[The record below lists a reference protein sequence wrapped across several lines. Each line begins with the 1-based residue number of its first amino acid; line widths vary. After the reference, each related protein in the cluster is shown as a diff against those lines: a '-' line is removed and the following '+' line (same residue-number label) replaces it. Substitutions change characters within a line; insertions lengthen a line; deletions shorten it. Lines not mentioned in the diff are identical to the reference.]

1 MMKFLKTIFPP
12 THSSSMWRPMLTLSF
27 ASLAGMIILMV
38 TIIWQMHSNIV
49 IERKQAVRAQVIS
62 ALAMVERIHT
72 EQKQGTL
79 SETEARQMAMTHLE
93 AMQYPDSGYY
103 WIIDGDGVML
113 MHPYSKDLVG
123 KSAIDLLDAQGEPF
137 VKKFLVTARSG
148 GGFTRYDWPRPIGGD
163 PASKIAY
170 VVPFKP
176 WNWVIGSGLYVD
188 DLRAESVRQISLGAV
203 LIFLLFSLNIGISL
217 HLSRRFMREF
227 HHNAIHDDLTNLFT
241 RSHLHEVG
249 SRMMYRA
256 NIEGGTP
263 LAAIFLDLDY
273 FKKINDDY
281 GHKVGDA
288 VLITASNMIRKGL
301 RPNELA
307 FRYGGEELAVLLHA
321 SEEDCY
327 NIAERIRTTIKKHE
341 FSIPGSKFKVTL
353 SAGVAVARR
362 DEALSDLLRRADQC
376 MYMAKRSGRD
386 RTVTESELDTPAHTG

>member
-1 MMKFLKTIFPP
+1 
-12 THSSSMWRPMLTLSF
+12 
-27 ASLAGMIILMV
+27 MV

-49 IERKQAVRAQVIS
+49 IERKQAVRAQVIT
-62 ALAMVERIHT
+62 ALAMVEKIHA

-79 SETEARQMAMTHLE
+79 SETKAQQMALAHLE
-93 AMQYPDSGYY
+93 AMEYPDSGYF
-103 WIIDGDGVML
+103 WVISGDGVML
-113 MHPYSKDLVG
+113 MHPYSRDLIG
-123 KSAIDLLDAQGEPF
+123 QSAIDLSDAKGEPF

-148 GGFTRYDWPRPIGGD
+148 GGYSSYDWPRPVGGESA
-163 PASKIAY
+163 PKIAY

-188 DLRAESVRQISLGAV
+188 DLWAESVRQISLGAV

-227 HHNAIHDDLTNLFT
+227 RDNAIHDDLTNLFT

-256 NIEGGTP
+256 NIEGSTP
-263 LAAIFLDLDY
+263 LAAIFLDLDH

-281 GHKVGDA
+281 GHKVGDT
-288 VLITASNMIRKGL
+288 VLITVCDMIRKGL

-307 FRYGGEELAVLLHA
+307 FRYGGEELAILLHA
-321 SEEDCY
+321 SEKDSY

-341 FSIPGSKFKVTL
+341 FRITGSKFNVTL
-353 SAGVAVARR
+353 SAGIAVPRR

-376 MYMAKRSGRD
+376 MYKAKKSGRD
-386 RTVTESELDTPAHTG
+386 CTVMESELETPAKAV

>member
-1 MMKFLKTIFPP
+1 
-12 THSSSMWRPMLTLSF
+12 
-27 ASLAGMIILMV
+27 MV

-49 IERKQAVRAQVIS
+49 IERKQAVRAQVIT
-62 ALAMVERIHT
+62 ALAMVEKIHA

-79 SETEARQMAMTHLE
+79 SETKAQQMALAHLE
-93 AMQYPDSGYY
+93 AMEYPDSGYF
-103 WIIDGDGVML
+103 WVISGDGVML
-113 MHPYSKDLVG
+113 MHPYSRDLIG
-123 KSAIDLLDAQGEPF
+123 QSAIDLSDAKGEPF

-148 GGFTRYDWPRPIGGD
+148 GGYSSYDWPRPVGGE
-163 PASKIAY
+163 PAPKIAY

-188 DLRAESVRQISLGAV
+188 DLWAESVRQISLGAV

-227 HHNAIHDDLTNLFT
+227 RDNAIHDDLTNLFT

-256 NIEGGTP
+256 NIEGSTP
-263 LAAIFLDLDY
+263 LAAIFLDLDH

-281 GHKVGDA
+281 GHKVGDT
-288 VLITASNMIRKGL
+288 VLITVCDMIRKGL

-307 FRYGGEELAVLLHA
+307 FRYGGEELAILLHA
-321 SEEDCY
+321 SEKDSY

-341 FSIPGSKFKVTL
+341 FRITGSKFNVTL
-353 SAGVAVARR
+353 SAGIAVARR

-376 MYMAKRSGRD
+376 MYKAKKSGRD
-386 RTVTESELDTPAHTG
+386 CTVMESELETPAKAV